1 MFVGSLVLKLD
12 VVFQIMSSQLSIQVL
27 SKATAGSEEFTFFEA
42 DEWSPDT
49 ERQVITK
56 IQDMLGVVRHCGKSF
71 QVKIT
76 MDVDDPA
83 EAVFQ
88 IRKKLTNRIEINN
101 QKLSIREI
109 EVLRLIMQG
118 YTNNEIAEKLFVC
131 YETIKSHRKHIL
143 LKTGAKNTAAL
154 ISHYH
159 QTFFEK

>member
-1 MFVGSLVLKLD
+1 
-12 VVFQIMSSQLSIQVL
+12 
-27 SKATAGSEEFTFFEA
+27 
-42 DEWSPDT
+42 
-49 ERQVITK
+49 
-56 IQDMLGVVRHCGKSF
+56 
-71 QVKIT
+71 